1 MFAKERHFWYNLT
14 YGRSNISVTSIHSV
28 LFIKFF
34 MEHFE
39 ISLAVSK
46 IEYRDRAG
54 RKRAWKIGLPTT
66 CYRKHYTLDASCISS
81 HYVHS
86 VQFCPRKF
94 SYKNP
99 RSTRNITIFCYLF
112 SVSSMRRSIFNVCS
126 LIPRDTD
133 ATVFIA
139 DCLLC

>member
-1 MFAKERHFWYNLT
+1 MDVPIYLLQAYILYYLLRHCE
-14 YGRSNISVTSIHSV
+14 
-28 LFIKFF
+28 FF

-94 SYKNP
+94 PIKIHDLLVILLSSAIY
-99 RSTRNITIFCYLF
+99 FLYL
-112 SVSSMRRSIFNVCS
+112 
-126 LIPRDTD
+126 L
-133 ATVFIA
+133 
-139 DCLLC
+139 